1 MERETLL
8 NEHYVESESY
18 VTRLGIWNPA
28 CHPRAFEVLIAYVKV
43 QSDFAKTFD
52 VEIN

>member
-8 NEHYVESESY
+8 NKHYVESESY
-18 VTRLGIWNPA
+18 VTRLVIWNPA
-28 CHPRAFEVLIAYVKV
+28 FHPRAFEVLIAYIKV

-52 VEIN
+52 VEIS